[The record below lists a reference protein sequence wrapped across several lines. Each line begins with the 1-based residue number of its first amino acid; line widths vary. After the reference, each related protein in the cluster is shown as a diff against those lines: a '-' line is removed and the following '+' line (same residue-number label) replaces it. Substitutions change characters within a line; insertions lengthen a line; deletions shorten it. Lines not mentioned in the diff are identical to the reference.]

1 MSQRAHGVLTVR
13 SQCFALMTW
22 TQKGGIEQKICVV
35 LWYDV
40 VRCGTSVKPL
50 DPLVWKKAEES
61 AFTFF
66 YTHNLQHFSAVQ
78 LLGRLNLLNPVKA
91 PGHEKPKLW
100 CFTWSALD

>member
-1 MSQRAHGVLTVR
+1 MSQCAHGVLTVLR
-13 SQCFALMTW
+13 SDDLDPKRLDRAEKLCGT
-22 TQKGGIEQKICVV
+22 
-35 LWYDV
+35 V

-50 DPLVWKKAEES
+50 DPLGKKAEES